1 MANSNDTA
9 NGANGFDGG
18 AGNGLGGNDPGQAE
32 DTLRIETDVAPEQ
45 LTAKELRLRAV
56 AAAARFHGVDLDL
69 GAYRGSI
76 AEPFPSPATLVE
88 WLREQGLTAK
98 AVRLRWT
105 NLFRFRD
112 SAPVVL
118 LLKDGTAG
126 LVVGADPNRDVVWLK
141 SPTAADAEP
150 PVAVDRLR
158 LEQAWAGETIL
169 VKRGHGQGEGEAPFT
184 LGWIAGKV
192 LEEKTILTQISYAS
206 IVLSFLTIVP
216 ALLVMA
222 VIDRVLEYNSL
233 ATFYLIASML
243 AVMMFF
249 DAVIGWAQREL
260 ILILAARIDVRLN
273 LHVFGRLLSLPL
285 DFFERSQAGETISRI
300 REVYRVREFLTGKLL
315 HTVLDG
321 ITLLIILPFMFYMEA
336 TLGMV
341 SCAVAGLIALI
352 IMVFLRPIGRLTAL
366 AIQAEHKKGAVMS
379 ETVYGIRTVKS
390 LALEPQQ
397 KVVWDERVADAGRW
411 RLAAGRLANWPQS
424 LVSPLQTFMSRGVVV
439 FGAYLAIQND
449 TTVDRGGLIAFMML
463 SARVAQPLVGFAK
476 LMEDF
481 HEVRTAIGQIA
492 AVLNNPTETRA
503 QTDGM
508 RPKFEGAIAFEDV
521 TFTYP
526 LGQRP
531 ALNKVSFSV
540 PPGTMLGLVGRSG
553 SGKSTITRLLQG
565 INREYS
571 GAVKIDGAELREINL
586 SHLRRSFGV
595 VLQDNFLFRG
605 TVRDNITAGRAGLT
619 LEDAVRAARLAG
631 AEEFIERMPQGYD
644 TWIEEGSSN
653 ISGGQRQ
660 RLAIARALITNPRIM
675 ILDEATSA
683 LDPESEALVNAS
695 LVRVGKG
702 RTMVIVSHRLS
713 SLVNCDLIM
722 VMDRGAVLDV
732 APHTVLLERCSV
744 YRTLWNQQ
752 NRHTEAGRAALA
764 QGE

>member
-1 MANSNDTA
+1 VANSSVNPP
-9 NGANGFDGG
+9 GADEP
-18 AGNGLGGNDPGQAE
+18 LQ
-32 DTLRIETDVAPEQ
+32 IESDVALEA
-45 LTAKELRLRAV
+45 LTPTELRLRAV
-56 AAAARFHGVDLDL
+56 VAAARFHGVDLDM
-69 GAYRGSI
+69 GEFRGPPG
-76 AEPFPSPATLVE
+76 EPYPSPASLVT
-88 WLREQGLTAK
+88 WLRQQGLTAR
-98 AVRLRWT
+98 AMRLVWK
-105 NLFRFRD
+105 NLFRFKE

-118 LLKDGTAG
+118 LLRDGTAG
-126 LVVGADPNRDVVWLK
+126 LVVGADPSRDIVWLK
-141 SPTAADAEP
+141 SPTARDSEP

-158 LEQAWAGETIL
+158 LEQAWAGDVIL
-169 VKRGHGQGEGEAPFT
+169 VKRPIGQGEGEAPFT
-184 LGWIAGKV
+184 LSWIFGKV
-192 LEEKTILTQISYAS
+192 LEERRFLVQIGYAS
-206 IVLSFLTIVP
+206 VVLSALSIIP
-216 ALLVMA
+216 ALMIMA
-222 VIDRVLEYNSL
+222 TIDRVLEYNSL
-233 ATFYLIASML
+233 DTFYLLASGFAVLML
-243 AVMMFF
+243 YEAI
-249 DAVIGWAQREL
+249 IGWARREL
-260 ILILAARIDVRLN
+260 ILVLSARLDVRLN
-273 LHVFGRLLSLPL
+273 LHVFGRLLALPL
-285 DFFERSQAGETISRI
+285 DFFERSQAGETISRL
-300 REVYRVREFLTGKLL
+300 REVFRVREFLTGKLL
-315 HTVLDG
+315 YTFLDG
-321 ITLLIILPFMFYMEA
+321 ITLFLFYMET
-336 TLGMV
+336 TLAWV
-341 SCAVAGLIALI
+341 SVAVAGLIALI
-352 IMVFLRPIGRLTAL
+352 IMVFLRPVGRLVAL

-411 RLAAGRLANWPQS
+411 RLAAGRLSNWPQTFID
-424 LVSPLQTFMSRGVVV
+424 PLQTFMSRGVVL
-439 FGAYLAIQND
+439 FGAYLALQND
-449 TTVDRGGLIAFMML
+449 TTVDKGGLIAFMVL
-463 SARVAQPLVGFAK
+463 SSRVAQPLIGFAR

-481 HEVRTAIGQIA
+481 HEVRTAVGQIA
-492 AVLNNPTETRA
+492 KVLNNPTETRA
-503 QTDGM
+503 QNDGM
-508 RPKFEGAIAFEDV
+508 RPKFEGQITFEDV

-531 ALNKVSFSV
+531 ALNKVSFSI
-540 PPGTMLGLVGRSG
+540 PPGTMMGLVGRSG

-571 GAVKIDGAELREINL
+571 GAVRIDGAELREINL

-644 TWIEEGSSN
+644 TWIEEGSAN

-683 LDPESEALVNAS
+683 LDPESEALVNAN
-695 LVRVGKG
+695 LVRIGKG

-722 VMDRGAVLDV
+722 VLDRGAVVDI
-732 APHTVLLERCSV
+732 APHDVLLDRCAV

-752 NRHTEAGRAALA
+752 NRHIDPVRAAAALA

>member
-1 MANSNDTA
+1 VANNGDNPPGSSDGTA
-9 NGANGFDGG
+9 G
-18 AGNGLGGNDPGQAE
+18 AGDNEPLQ
-32 DTLRIETDVAPEQ
+32 IEADVAPEA
-45 LTAKELRLRAV
+45 LTPTELRLRAV
-56 AAAARFHGVDLDL
+56 AAAARFHGVDLDM
-69 GAYRGSI
+69 GEFRAIAGEAY
-76 AEPFPSPATLVE
+76 PSPASLVK
-88 WLREQGLTAK
+88 WLRDQGLTAK
-98 AVRLRWT
+98 ALRLVWK
-105 NLFRFRD
+105 NLFRFKE
-112 SAPVVL
+112 SSPVVL

-126 LVVGADPNRDVVWLK
+126 LVVGADPGRDIVWLK
-141 SPTAADAEP
+141 SPTAADAEL

-158 LEQAWAGETIL
+158 LEQAWGGDVIL
-169 VKRGHGQGEGEAPFT
+169 VKRPLGQNEGEAPFT
-184 LGWIAGKV
+184 LGWIFSKV
-192 LEEKTILTQISYAS
+192 VEEKKILVQISYAS
-206 IVLSFLTIVP
+206 VVISILTILP

-222 VIDRVLEYNSL
+222 TIDRVLEYNSL
-233 ATFYLIASML
+233 STFYLLTSIMG
-243 AVMMFF
+243 VMMFYE
-249 DAVIGWAQREL
+249 AILGWARREL
-260 ILILAARIDVRLN
+260 VLILSARIDVRLN
-273 LHVFGRLLSLPL
+273 LHIFSRMLALPL
-285 DFFERSQAGETISRI
+285 DFFERSQAGETISRL
-300 REVYRVREFLTGKLL
+300 REVFRVREFLTGKLL
-315 HTVLDG
+315 YTLLDG
-321 ITLLIILPFMFYMEA
+321 VTLFVMLPFMFYMEP
-336 TLGMV
+336 TLAMV
-341 SCAVAGLIALI
+341 SVAVAGLIALI
-352 IMVFLRPIGRLTAL
+352 IMIFLRPVGRLVAL
-366 AIQAEHKKGAVMS
+366 SVQAEHKKGAVMS

-397 KVVWDERVADAGRW
+397 KAIWDERVADAGRW
-411 RLAAGRLANWPQS
+411 RLAASRLGNWPQT
-424 LVSPLQTFMSRGVVV
+424 LIDPLQVFMSRGVVL
-439 FGAYLAIQND
+439 FGAYLALQND
-449 TTVDRGGLIAFMML
+449 TTVDRGGLIAFMIL
-463 SARVAQPLVGFAK
+463 SSRVAAPLIGFAK

-492 AVLNNPTETRA
+492 KVLNNPTETRA
-503 QTDGM
+503 QGDGM
-508 RPKFEGAIAFEDV
+508 RPKFEGQVSFEGV

-531 ALNKVSFSV
+531 ALNKVSFSI
-540 PPGTMLGLVGRSG
+540 PPGTMMGLVGRSG

-644 TWIEEGSSN
+644 TWIEEGSAN

-660 RLAIARALITNPRIM
+660 RLAIARALITNPRLM

-695 LVRVGKG
+695 LTRVGKG

-722 VMDRGAVLDV
+722 VMDQGTVLDL
-732 APHTVLLERCSV
+732 APHSVLLDRCSV

-752 NRHTEAGRAALA
+752 NRHIDPVRAAAALA